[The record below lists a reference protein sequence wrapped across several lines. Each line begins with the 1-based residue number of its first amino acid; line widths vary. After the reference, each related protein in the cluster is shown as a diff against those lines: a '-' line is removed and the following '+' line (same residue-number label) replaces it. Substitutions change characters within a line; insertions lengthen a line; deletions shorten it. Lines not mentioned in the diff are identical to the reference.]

1 MILAW
6 NTKRMQRE
14 VEELGGTIRGQTLVL
29 SPIHEMIF
37 PPGYPFKPP
46 TLLVHQKDHCN
57 YLCKLYSKYDTFIR
71 NYHIPLECNCN
82 QTITT
87 QWTPCYTAKHVW
99 NEYHLY
105 IQQLKQVASLQVAV
119 KGLPFDDLVF
129 TTICS
134 FF

>member
-1 MILAW
+1 MILSW

-29 SPIHEMIF
+29 SPNHEMVF

-46 TLLVHQKDHCN
+46 ILLVNQKDHCN
-57 YLCKLYSKYDTFIR
+57 YLCKLYSNYDTFIR
-71 NYHIPLECNCN
+71 KYHIPVVCNCN

-87 QWTPCYTAKHVW
+87 QWTPCYIGKHVW

-105 IQQLKQVASLQVAV
+105 IKQLKQVASLQVVV

-129 TTICS
+129 THISS
-134 FF
+134 FL